1 MKTFQDIAAEHLDC
15 IASVE
20 TWHQGTQPEQRG
32 RVTLTSGAFYDIV
45 EVAMNEGI
53 TNEKAF
59 AEVKKAI
66 AAHKRFVVKM
76 ADGTVLVKKVRW
88 LDGYGVEYSFTP
100 EKDYVIGIKKAV
112 EVKHMVNG
120 WPSHGPV
127 RIVAI

>member
-20 TWHQGTQPEQRG
+20 TWAQGTQPEHRG
-32 RVTLTSGAFYDIV
+32 GYVLTIECIVDIMKTSSKMNIGSGA
-45 EVAMNEGI
+45 
-53 TNEKAF
+53 AF

-76 ADGTVLVKKVRW
+76 DNGALVKKVRW

-100 EKDYVIGIKKAV
+100 EKDYVMGIKKAV
-112 EVKHMVNG
+112 DVKNLVNG
-120 WPSHGPV
+120 WPLHGPV